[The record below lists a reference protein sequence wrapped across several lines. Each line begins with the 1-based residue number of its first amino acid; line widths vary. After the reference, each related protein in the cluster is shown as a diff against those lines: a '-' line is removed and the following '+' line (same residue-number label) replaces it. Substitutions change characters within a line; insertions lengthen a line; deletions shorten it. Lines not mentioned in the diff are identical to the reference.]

1 MESDDS
7 AKLQTPIAYQ
17 RGNATETSDLSSDNE
32 SIHSINSEYTHKPR
46 KYKLLRDTNNIRRT
60 NFIVWSSIFFFFFF

>member
-7 AKLQTPIAYQ
+7 AKIQTPIAYQ

-32 SIHSINSEYTHKPR
+32 SIHSLNSEYTHKPR
-46 KYKLLRDTNNIRRT
+46 K
-60 NFIVWSSIFFFFFF
+60 